1 MLLSCR
7 SSLKVTPHL
16 QLSARE
22 LLLYMTR
29 PIGGRSSYEMVL
41 KYAHLLAEHL
51 ADHAEALCR
60 PKALPRT
67 LSGTP
72 GTEVVADAA

>member
-1 MLLSCR
+1 
-7 SSLKVTPHL
+7 
-16 QLSARE
+16 
-22 LLLYMTR
+22 MTR